1 MHVAYNALHKSALYV
16 HVLID
21 SSSLSP
27 VCRMQ
32 LALSIQ
38 DLQCMLTTFKDY
50 CLFLVK
56 HHREDA
62 PESSVFQAVRL
73 FAEVH
78 V

>member
-1 MHVAYNALHKSALYV
+1 MHVAYNALHESALYV
-16 HVLID
+16 YVLID
-21 SSSLSP
+21 SSLSP

-38 DLQCMLTTFKDY
+38 DLECMLTTFKDY

-56 HHREDA
+56 HHREDV
-62 PESSVFQAVRL
+62 PESPVFQAVRL
-73 FAEVH
+73 FAEMH

>member
-1 MHVAYNALHKSALYV
+1 
-16 HVLID
+16 
-21 SSSLSP
+21 
-27 VCRMQ
+27 MQ

-38 DLQCMLTTFKDY
+38 DLECVLTTFKDY
-50 CLFLVK
+50 CLFLIK
-56 HHREDA
+56 HHREDV